1 MLLQLDEY
9 EDLPNSA
16 AEQITK
22 LHSQNDNLRKVI
34 HQMRQEMET
43 LGGEVGGGQT
53 ARTARS
59 QNTPDTAR
67 GADKGGNYSV
77 AAGK

>member
-1 MLLQLDEY
+1 M
-9 EDLPNSA
+9 
-16 AEQITK
+16 K
-22 LHSQNDNLRKVI
+22 LKPYTMYVYFY
-34 HQMRQEMET
+34 QMRQEMET

-59 QNTPDTAR
+59 PNTRDTAR
-67 GADKGGNYSV
+67 GAGQGGDYSV